1 MVNIDKI
8 RRERFAYL
16 GVLTGSV
23 YRDYA
28 LLKNGFPAESISN
41 GSVIA
46 VKTHEYG
53 SQALKD
59 FDKAI
64 LLVRDPFSSVLAEFN
79 RRWGGHIGHANSAKF
94 RRENGKVWRD
104 FVLTKGEA
112 WETMNLDWALNF
124 KGPRLVVFYW
134 QLCKNTEEEL
144 KRILEFLEI
153 QISDEVHNSNGLFT
167 LFQVDLLFIE
177 WHV

>member
-1 MVNIDKI
+1 MANIDKI

-153 QISDEVHNSNGLFT
+153 QISDEVHNSKGLLT
-167 LFQVDLLFIE
+167 LFQVTFHL
-177 WHV
+177 

>member
-1 MVNIDKI
+1 MVIFSGI
-8 RRERFAYL
+8 
-16 GVLTGSV
+16 LTGSV

-41 GSVIA
+41 GSVLA

-53 SQALKD
+53 PQALED

-79 RRWGGHIGHANSAKF
+79 RRWGGHIGHASSSKF
-94 RRENGKVWRD
+94 RRENGKIWRD
-104 FVLTKGEA
+104 FVLSKGEA

-134 QLCKNTEEEL
+134 ELCKKTGKEL
-144 KRILEFLEI
+144 NRILQFLDVEI
-153 QISDEVHNSNGLFT
+153 SN
-167 LFQVDLLFIE
+167 QVN
-177 WHV
+177 